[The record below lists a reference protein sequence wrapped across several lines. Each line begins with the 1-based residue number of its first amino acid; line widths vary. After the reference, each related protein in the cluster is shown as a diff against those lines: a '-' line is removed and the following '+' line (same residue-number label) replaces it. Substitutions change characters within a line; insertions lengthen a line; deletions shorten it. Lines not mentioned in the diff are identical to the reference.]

1 MKVGDLVVR
10 AYQWHRFETGIVVDI
25 NHWVDKG
32 APDRNFGT
40 DVIVLWEDGSQTP
53 EAEYELD
60 YLEYH
65 FEDKEL

>member
-1 MKVGDLVVR
+1 MKIGDLVVR
-10 AYQWHRFETGIVVDI
+10 AYNWDRFETGIVIDV

-40 DVIVLWEDGSQTP
+40 DIIVLWADGSQTP

-60 YLEYH
+60 YLEH
-65 FEDKEL
+65 HIKGQKS